1 MKPLALVIE
10 DSEDVAIV
18 FHTAMERAGF
28 ESEIISDGAVALERL
43 AEIVPDLVILDLHLP
58 GVSGEQIL
66 KFIRSDSRLEEI
78 KVIVATADANW
89 AEKLASTSTISML
102 KPISFTQLRQIAERL
117 KPQES

>member
-66 KFIRSDSRLEEI
+66 KFIRFRFKDLTVKTSDHIRAGTTVHDPFLMVTV
-78 KVIVATADANW
+78 VIY
-89 AEKLASTSTISML
+89 
-102 KPISFTQLRQIAERL
+102 
-117 KPQES
+117 